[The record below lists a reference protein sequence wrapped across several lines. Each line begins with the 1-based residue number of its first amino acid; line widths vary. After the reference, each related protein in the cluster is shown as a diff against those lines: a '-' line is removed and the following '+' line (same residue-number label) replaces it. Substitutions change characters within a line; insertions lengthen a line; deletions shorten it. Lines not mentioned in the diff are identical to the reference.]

1 MKLPDFTFQL
11 ATRIEF
17 GEGYLSHAGAEAKK
31 LGITK
36 AMVIADKGIIAC
48 GIVAPIEAS
57 LKAEG
62 VDYVIYDQIVPNP
75 RDIHCIAGAE
85 FAREHGI
92 DGMIAIGGGSS
103 MDTAKAVGT
112 LLANGGNIRT
122 WATPAV
128 LEHPIVP
135 LIAVPTTAGTGSE
148 VTFDAVITD
157 TEAHEKLNILDIKIA
172 PKVALVDP
180 TVLKGLPEKAMASTG
195 VDALIHAVE
204 AYTCKAAS
212 PVTDA
217 FALYAIDLIGAN
229 IREAVYQRTPES
241 CKAMMLGSTMAG
253 VAFGYSDV
261 AAVHCIAEALGG
273 RYDTPHGVSNAMV
286 LSTVTE
292 FNIPANTEKYAEV
305 ARHLGVDTTGMTEE
319 EAAASMCSRLPERL
333 HEQAHLLVDRWDRPI
348 LPVPGMAELVREL
361 KEAGYGVYLLSNASY
376 RQHEYWPRVPG
387 SEYFDGTLISAD
399 VKLIKPCA
407 EIYELLYST
416 LPPLSACFST
426 IRLRTSRARSVPVC
440 RA

>member
-1 MKLPDFTFQL
+1 MNLLHLWYRTYQCVFGLGARLLPWRRPETVTGPGSLARIPALLTKCGTRRPLVAASRRQCADPAFQQML
-11 ATRIEF
+11 SRL
-17 GEGYLSHAGAEAKK
+17 EGYALFSD
-31 LGITK
+31 I
-36 AMVIADKGIIAC
+36 
-48 GIVAPIEAS
+48 
-57 LKAEG
+57 
-62 VDYVIYDQIVPNP
+62 QPNP
-75 RDIHCIAGAE
+75 PVSAVEAAAALYR
-85 FAREHGI
+85 REGC
-92 DGMIAIGGGSS
+92 DSLVAVGGGSP
-103 MDTAKAVGT
+103 MDTAKAAAA
-112 LLANGGNIRT
+112 LLARPDRT
-122 WATPAV
+122 LSQLAGLLKV
-128 LEHPIVP
+128 RRPIP
-135 LIAVPTTAGTGSE
+135 PFIAVPTTAGTGSE

-180 TVLKGLPEKAMASTG
+180 TVLKGLPEKVMASTG

-292 FNIPANTEKYAEV
+292 FNIPANTEKYAEI

-319 EAAASMCSRLPERL
+319 EAAYSCVDAMKSICTDVKIPKMRDFEVIDPADFQALAEASFRNMSTPNN
-333 HEQAHLLVDRWDRPI
+333 P
-348 LPVPGMAELVREL
+348 REL
-361 KEAGYGVYLLSNASY
+361 SVQDFFDLLTKAYNA
-376 RQHEYWPRVPG
+376 
-387 SEYFDGTLISAD
+387 
-399 VKLIKPCA
+399 
-407 EIYELLYST
+407 
-416 LPPLSACFST
+416 
-426 IRLRTSRARSVPVC
+426 
-440 RA
+440 

>member
-1 MKLPDFTFQL
+1 MGIGPFTFQL

-17 GEGYLSHAGAEAKK
+17 GEGYLSRAGAEAKQ

-36 AMVIADKGIIAC
+36 AMVIADKGILAA
-48 GIVAPIEAS
+48 GIVRPIEES
-57 LKAEG
+57 LRAEH

-85 FAREHGI
+85 FAREHGV

-128 LEHPIVP
+128 LEHPIIP

-157 TEAHEKLNILDIKIA
+157 TEAHVKLNILDLKIA

-180 TVLKGLPEKAMASTG
+180 SVLQGLPEKVMSATG
-195 VDALIHAVE
+195 VDALVHAVE

-212 PVTDA
+212 PITDA

-229 IREAVYQRTPES
+229 IREAVYQRTKES
-241 CKAMMLGSTMAG
+241 CAAMMLGSTLAG

-292 FNIPANTEKYAEV
+292 FNIPAAAEKYAEV
-305 ARHLGVDTTGMTEE
+305 ARHLGVDTAGMTTE
-319 EAAASMCSRLPERL
+319 EAAYSCVDAMKSICEDVKIPKMRDFDVINPEDFPALAEASFQNMSTPNNPRELTV
-333 HEQAHLLVDRWDRPI
+333 QDFYDLLVK
-348 LPVPGMAELVREL
+348 A
-361 KEAGYGVYLLSNASY
+361 YNA
-376 RQHEYWPRVPG
+376 
-387 SEYFDGTLISAD
+387 
-399 VKLIKPCA
+399 
-407 EIYELLYST
+407 
-416 LPPLSACFST
+416 
-426 IRLRTSRARSVPVC
+426 
-440 RA
+440 

>member
-1 MKLPDFTFQL
+1 MGVSPFTFQL

-17 GEGYLSHAGAEAKK
+17 GEGYLTRAGAEAKK

-48 GIVAPIEAS
+48 GIVKPIEES
-57 LKAEG
+57 LKAEH

-75 RDIHCIAGAE
+75 RDVHCIAGAE
-85 FAREHGI
+85 FAKEHQV

-122 WATPAV
+122 WAAPAL
-128 LEHPIVP
+128 LENPIIP

-157 TEAHEKLNILDIKIA
+157 TEAHEKLNILDLKIA

-180 TVLKGLPEKAMASTG
+180 NVLQGLPEKVMASTG
-195 VDALIHAVE
+195 VDALIHALE

-217 FALYAIDLIGAN
+217 FALYAIDLIG
-229 IREAVYQRTPES
+229 EAVYQRTKDS
-241 CKAMMLGSTMAG
+241 CAAMMLGSTMAG

-261 AAVHCIAEALGG
+261 AAIHCIAEALGG

-286 LSTVTE
+286 LTTVTE
-292 FNIPANTEKYAEV
+292 FNIPSNMKKYAEV
-305 ARHLGVDTTGMTEE
+305 ARHLGVDTTGMTTE
-319 EAAASMCSRLPERL
+319 EAAYSCVDAMKSICEDVKIPKMRDFDVIDPKDFQALAEASFRNMSTPNN
-333 HEQAHLLVDRWDRPI
+333 P
-348 LPVPGMAELVREL
+348 REL
-361 KEAGYGVYLLSNASY
+361 TVQDFYDLLMKAYNA
-376 RQHEYWPRVPG
+376 
-387 SEYFDGTLISAD
+387 
-399 VKLIKPCA
+399 
-407 EIYELLYST
+407 
-416 LPPLSACFST
+416 
-426 IRLRTSRARSVPVC
+426 
-440 RA
+440 

>member
-1 MKLPDFTFQL
+1 MTFSEFSFPL

-36 AMVIADKGIIAC
+36 AMVIADKGIIGC
-48 GIVAPIEAS
+48 GIVAPIEES

-85 FAREHGI
+85 FAKEHGV
-92 DGMIAIGGGSS
+92 DGMIAVGGGSS

-122 WATPAV
+122 WATPA
-128 LEHPIVP
+128 LLDHPIIP

-180 TVLKGLPEKAMASTG
+180 NVLKGLPEKVMASTG
-195 VDALIHAVE
+195 VDALIHALE
-204 AYTCKAAS
+204 AYTCKAAN
-212 PVTDA
+212 PITDA
-217 FALYAIDLIGAN
+217 FALYAIELIGAN
-229 IREAVYQRTPES
+229 IREAVYERTPDS
-241 CKAMMLGSTMAG
+241 CKAMMLASTMAG

-261 AAVHCIAEALGG
+261 AAIHCIAEALGG
-273 RYDTPHGVSNAMV
+273 RYDTPHGVSNAMM
-286 LSTVTE
+286 LAAVTE
-292 FNIPANTEKYAEV
+292 FNIPSNTEKYAEV
-305 ARHLGVDTTGMTEE
+305 ARRLGVDTIGMTEE
-319 EAAASMCSRLPERL
+319 QAAYSCVGAMKAICE
-333 HEQAHLLVDRWDRPI
+333 
-348 LPVPGMAELVREL
+348 
-361 KEAGYGVYLLSNASY
+361 
-376 RQHEYWPRVPG
+376 
-387 SEYFDGTLISAD
+387 D
-399 VKLIKPCA
+399 VKIPKMRDFEIINPDDFQKLA
-407 EIYELLYST
+407 EASFRNMSTPNNPRDLTVQDFYDLLMTAYN
-416 LPPLSACFST
+416 A
-426 IRLRTSRARSVPVC
+426 
-440 RA
+440 

>member
-1 MKLPDFTFQL
+1 MGLSNFTFQL

-17 GEGYLSHAGAEAKK
+17 GEGYLARAGAEAKK

-36 AMVIADKGIIAC
+36 AMVIADKGIIAA
-48 GIVAPIEAS
+48 GIVKPIEES
-57 LKAEG
+57 LRAEQ
-62 VDYVIYDQIVPNP
+62 VDYVIYDRIMPNP

-85 FAREHGI
+85 FAKKHGV

-112 LLANGGNIRT
+112 LVANGGNIRT
-122 WATPAV
+122 WAAPAQ
-128 LEHPIVP
+128 LEHPILP

-157 TEAHEKLNILDIKIA
+157 TEAHEKLNILDLKIA
-172 PKVALVDP
+172 PRVALVDP
-180 TVLKGLPEKAMASTG
+180 NVLQGLPEKVMAATG
-195 VDALIHAVE
+195 VDALVHAVE

-229 IREAVYQRTPES
+229 IREAVYRRTGES

-292 FNIPANTEKYAEV
+292 FNIPSAPEKYAEV
-305 ARHLGVDTTGMTEE
+305 ARHLGVDTSGMTT
-319 EAAASMCSRLPERL
+319 
-333 HEQAHLLVDRWDRPI
+333 EQAAYSCVDAMKSICEDVKIPKMRDFDVIDPKDFQELAEASFRNMSTPSNPRELTVQDFLHLLNK
-348 LPVPGMAELVREL
+348 A
-361 KEAGYGVYLLSNASY
+361 YNA
-376 RQHEYWPRVPG
+376 
-387 SEYFDGTLISAD
+387 
-399 VKLIKPCA
+399 
-407 EIYELLYST
+407 
-416 LPPLSACFST
+416 
-426 IRLRTSRARSVPVC
+426 
-440 RA
+440 

>member
-180 TVLKGLPEKAMASTG
+180 TVLKGLPEKVMASTG

-273 RYDTPHGVSNAMV
+273 RYDTPHGVSNAILLAPVMR
-286 LSTVTE
+286 
-292 FNIPANTEKYAEV
+292 FNSEHPAVK
-305 ARHLGVDTTGMTEE
+305 
-319 EAAASMCSRLPERL
+319 ERL
-333 HEQAHLLVDRWDRPI
+333 AVAYDRCCHENKTCTTVDEKAAWMIARLEAIVKHLDIPTSLKEFGVPAEDLEGLVESGMQVQRLLVNNMRP
-348 LPVPGMAELVREL
+348 V
-361 KEAGYGVYLLSNASY
+361 
-376 RQHEYWPRVPG
+376 
-387 SEYFDGTLISAD
+387 TAD
-399 VKLIKPCA
+399 DARKLYQ
-407 EIYELLYST
+407 EIM
-416 LPPLSACFST
+416 
-426 IRLRTSRARSVPVC
+426 
-440 RA
+440 

>member
-1 MKLPDFTFQL
+1 MGVSPFTFQL

-17 GEGYLSHAGAEAKK
+17 GEGYLTRAGAEAKK

-48 GIVAPIEAS
+48 GIVKPIEES
-57 LKAEG
+57 LKAEH

-75 RDIHCIAGAE
+75 RDVHCIAGAE
-85 FAREHGI
+85 FAKEHQV

-122 WATPAV
+122 WAAPAL
-128 LEHPIVP
+128 LENPIIP

-157 TEAHEKLNILDIKIA
+157 TEAHEKLNILDLKIA

-180 TVLKGLPEKAMASTG
+180 NVLQGLPEKVMASTG
-195 VDALIHAVE
+195 VDALIHALE

-229 IREAVYQRTPES
+229 IREAVYQRTKDS
-241 CKAMMLGSTMAG
+241 CAAMMLGSTMAG

-261 AAVHCIAEALGG
+261 AAIHCIA
-273 RYDTPHGVSNAMV
+273 
-286 LSTVTE
+286 
-292 FNIPANTEKYAEV
+292 
-305 ARHLGVDTTGMTEE
+305 
-319 EAAASMCSRLPERL
+319 
-333 HEQAHLLVDRWDRPI
+333 
-348 LPVPGMAELVREL
+348 
-361 KEAGYGVYLLSNASY
+361 
-376 RQHEYWPRVPG
+376 
-387 SEYFDGTLISAD
+387 
-399 VKLIKPCA
+399 
-407 EIYELLYST
+407 YS
-416 LPPLSACFST
+416 
-426 IRLRTSRARSVPVC
+426 
-440 RA
+440 